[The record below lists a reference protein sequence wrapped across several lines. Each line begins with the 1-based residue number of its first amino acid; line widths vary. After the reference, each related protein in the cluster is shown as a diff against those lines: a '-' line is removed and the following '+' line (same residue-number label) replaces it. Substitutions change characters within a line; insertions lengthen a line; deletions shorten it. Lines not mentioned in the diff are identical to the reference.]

1 MLQNEVFP
9 FSAENLKNEVFEG
22 SGEISAAVEKEGEE
36 RERKVGGGVAVS
48 KLW

>member
-1 MLQNEVFP
+1 MKFLR
-9 FSAENLKNEVFEG
+9 
-22 SGEISAAVEKEGEE
+22 EISEAVGKEGEE